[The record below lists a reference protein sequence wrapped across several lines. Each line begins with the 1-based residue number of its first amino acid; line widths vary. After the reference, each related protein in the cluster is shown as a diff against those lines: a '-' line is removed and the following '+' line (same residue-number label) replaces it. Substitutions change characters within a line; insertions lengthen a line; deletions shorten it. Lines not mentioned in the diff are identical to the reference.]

1 MSQFLEY
8 IKMAFFNI
16 LSNKVRSLLTMLGII
31 IGISSVI
38 LILSLGN
45 GAQNMITGQLD
56 SIGSGQIA
64 LVSLSDSYLINLD
77 YVKEMQVSYNN
88 GYCVKMKY
96 YDAEALP
103 IGRTQVKEFRQIFEK

>member
-1 MSQFLEY
+1 MFENMRLAFQGIWSH
-8 IKMAFFNI
+8 KM
-16 LSNKVRSLLTMLGII
+16 RSALTMLGII

-64 LVSLSDSYLINLD
+64 LISLSDSYLINLD
-77 YVKEMQVSYNN
+77 DMEYIKEQIDK
-88 GYCVKMKY
+88 KMKN
-96 YDAEALP
+96 L
-103 IGRTQVKEFRQIFEK
+103 